1 MRRRSVLAGAVGL
14 LLAPATLLAK
24 TDPPTKPGPLVEV
37 WKAPSCGCCKAWI
50 KHLEAHGFRTQVQDT
65 GNDDVRLRLGVD
77 VQYGSCHTALA
88 GGYAIEGHVPAR
100 EIYRLLKERPPAI
113 GLAVPGMPVGSPGMD
128 GPSYEGRMDP
138 YDVLLLAK
146 GGGSRVFQTYR

>member
-1 MRRRSVLAGAVGL
+1 
-14 LLAPATLLAK
+14 
-24 TDPPTKPGPLVEV
+24 
-37 WKAPSCGCCKAWI
+37 
-50 KHLEAHGFRTQVQDT
+50 RTQVQDT

-113 GLAVPGMPVGSPGMD
+113 GLAVPAMPVGSPGMD